1 MRALRKKVLVVDDD
15 PVVGRSI
22 DRVLSEKGYAVST
35 AADGQEALSK
45 LAEEHFDVVYTD
57 IKMPGM
63 DGIEVAE
70 RVKQRRPWIP
80 VVIITGYGTA
90 ANEARAEAAGV
101 SRFLRKPLS
110 PELIEGSARELLI
123 EKEEAAAPQ
132 KGPEAAAAP
141 LPAVERAGASKR
153 IGRAVANI
161 ALLFAAPFIGL
172 AYALAFP
179 FIGLGMLV
187 WTGTRALAK
196 RSENVAIVS
205 KPAVFLKNVILF
217 FAAPFIGLVYAVAF
231 PFIGL
236 GMLVWWG
243 ARALVKRS
251 APE

>member
-35 AADGQEALSK
+35 AVDGQEALNK

-101 SRFLRKPLS
+101 SGFLRKPLS
-110 PELIEGSARELLI
+110 PELIEGSAREALL
-123 EKEEAAAPQ
+123 EKEVAAAPQ

-141 LPAVERAGASKR
+141 LPAVEMAGASKR
-153 IGRAVANI
+153 IARAVANI

-187 WTGTRALAK
+187 WSGARALAK
-196 RSENVAIVS
+196 HGATTKIAVFVKNVAL
-205 KPAVFLKNVILF
+205 FL
-217 FAAPFIGLVYAVAF
+217 AAPFIGLAYALAF

-243 ARALVKRS
+243 VRALVKRS